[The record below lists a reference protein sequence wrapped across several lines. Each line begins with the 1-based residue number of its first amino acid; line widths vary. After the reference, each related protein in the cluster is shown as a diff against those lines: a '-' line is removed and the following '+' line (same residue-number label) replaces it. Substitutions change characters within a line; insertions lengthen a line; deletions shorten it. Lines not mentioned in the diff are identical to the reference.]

1 MRFFLEKDKTRVRCI
16 TGSQTANSYTFGRVL
31 ECPLYVA
38 ENPNNKPCHTDI
50 DILTISAYFN
60 GGLTDNTSLQALKI
74 EASQT
79 TDREA
84 LMQKLIQQ
92 IKDGSSYP
100 AFNSTGLAEEKDS
113 FQKYKKMAD
122 KYDMDLAIYEGGTH
136 ITANG
141 KSLQDDP
148 DIIDLFIELN
158 KRPEMYDIYTQLLTD
173 WKK

>member
-1 MRFFLEKDKTRVRCI
+1 
-16 TGSQTANSYTFGRVL
+16 
-31 ECPLYVA
+31 
-38 ENPNNKPCHTDI
+38 
-50 DILTISAYFN
+50 
-60 GGLTDNTSLQALKI
+60 
-74 EASQT
+74 
-79 TDREA
+79 
-84 LMQKLIQQ
+84 
-92 IKDGSSYP
+92 
-100 AFNSTGLAEEKDS
+100 
-113 FQKYKKMAD
+113 MAD